1 MSTTEAYV
9 YLQEKIAAMKRD
21 YPLLRDKTD
30 EYVFTALCVR
40 ANYYKNPALDFTPF
54 LKLSLMVNM
63 MVGLMHYYL
72 IPIQKQIILSLFN
85 RNIIKLLHMTM

>member
-40 ANYYKNPALDFTPF
+40 ANYYKNPALDFTE
-54 LKLSLMVNM
+54 
-63 MVGLMHYYL
+63 
-72 IPIQKQIILSLFN
+72 
-85 RNIIKLLHMTM
+85 